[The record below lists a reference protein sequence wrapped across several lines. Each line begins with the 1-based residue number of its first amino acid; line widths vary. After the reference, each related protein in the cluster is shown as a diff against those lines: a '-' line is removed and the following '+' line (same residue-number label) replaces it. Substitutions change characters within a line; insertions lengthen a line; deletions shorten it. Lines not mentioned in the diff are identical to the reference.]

1 MRQRP
6 AGMIPAGLLVVCRS
20 LSFSVVLCRTLPT
33 KTHRGAGRSQLP
45 CVLQQSNYFFFAA
58 FFVAFFFVA
67 FFAAFFLAA
76 IVLSPDKEGLSLA
89 IPR

>member
-1 MRQRP
+1 MR
-6 AGMIPAGLLVVCRS
+6 AAD
-20 LSFSVVLCRTLPT
+20 
-33 KTHRGAGRSQLP
+33 RGARKLAARSREKRTGELAEASSP
-45 CVLQQSNYFFFAA
+45 VCFHDRSYFFFAA
-58 FFVAFFFVA
+58 FFAGFFFAA